1 MISAATNIVN
11 KVAVV
16 DVKDTTFNVTFEA
29 VSEATQGYIVEI
41 YSNSVLVENI
51 TSASNNVLVS
61 NVNPYNQEY
70 FVRVAFVTAFAT
82 SEYSAQVSSRKYF
95 YFIHKRIGMDLVG
108 VSESGNMVIQSRY
121 ISNLSIIYTF
131 TVIKHNCYS
140 FQLFR
145 I

>member
-1 MISAATNIVN
+1 MYFTSANPDTLVSGILHFFYMISVATNIVN

-41 YSNSVLVENI
+41 YSNSVLIQNI

-61 NVNPYNQEY
+61 NVNPYSQEY

-82 SEYSAQVSSRKYF
+82 SEYSAQVSSRKYL
-95 YFIHKRIGMDLVG
+95 Y
-108 VSESGNMVIQSRY
+108 Y
-121 ISNLSIIYTF
+121 IKELEWTW
-131 TVIKHNCYS
+131 
-140 FQLFR
+140 
-145 I
+145 